1 MNQRVMRARLQIL
14 PVITMAVLF
23 LPGAAWAQATAEPKI
38 RIEGPFNSGSVY
50 SVAFSPD
57 GKTLASSSEEGNE
70 SALRLWD
77 VNTGRLIR
85 SFEERNQWVPSVAFS
100 PDGKMIASG
109 SHEQV
114 VKLWDVGTGNLI
126 RSFMGHRNTIH
137 SVAFSPDGKTL
148 ASGSSDHKVKLW
160 DVSAGKLIHS
170 FEGQNYEVH
179 SVAFS
184 PDGKTLASG
193 GSATIKVWS
202 IGAKRLLGSL
212 LHYHDGNWIAF
223 IPGNYYVSSEGAAQ
237 YISWRFGNKD
247 YDESQFRSRFYQP
260 DIVAAGLSG
269 KE

>member
-38 RIEGPFNSGSVY
+38 RIEGPFNSGIVY

-57 GKTLASSSEEGNE
+57 GKML
-70 SALRLWD
+70 
-77 VNTGRLIR
+77 
-85 SFEERNQWVPSVAFS
+85 
-100 PDGKMIASG
+100 ASG

-160 DVSAGKLIHS
+160 DVSTGKLIRS
-170 FEGQNYEVH
+170 YDGQDFNA
-179 SVAFS
+179 VAFS
-184 PDGKTLASG
+184 PDGKTLA
-193 GSATIKVWS
+193 
-202 IGAKRLLGSL
+202 
-212 LHYHDGNWIAF
+212 
-223 IPGNYYVSSEGAAQ
+223 
-237 YISWRFGNKD
+237 
-247 YDESQFRSRFYQP
+247 
-260 DIVAAGLSG
+260 AG
-269 KE
+269 

>member
-1 MNQRVMRARLQIL
+1 MNQLVMRARLQIL

-38 RIEGPFNSGSVY
+38 RIEGPFNSGIVY

-57 GKTLASSSEEGNE
+57 GKTLASGSGDNTI
-70 SALRLWD
+70 RLWD
-77 VNTGRLIR
+77 VGTGRLIR

-148 ASGSSDHKVKLW
+148 ASGSSD
-160 DVSAGKLIHS
+160 
-170 FEGQNYEVH
+170 
-179 SVAFS
+179 
-184 PDGKTLASG
+184 
-193 GSATIKVWS
+193 
-202 IGAKRLLGSL
+202 
-212 LHYHDGNWIAF
+212 
-223 IPGNYYVSSEGAAQ
+223 
-237 YISWRFGNKD
+237 
-247 YDESQFRSRFYQP
+247 
-260 DIVAAGLSG
+260 
-269 KE
+269 